1 MIEGI
6 SVVLKIIDKPSNAVK
21 AVGDVAVDFGEEGS
35 AEISGFRVI
44 ERDGKAAW
52 VSPPSRQGKT
62 SWFEVVRLRGQ
73 IKADVESAVLK
84 EYERSK
90 KSQGKK

>member
-1 MIEGI
+1 MEGI
-6 SVVLKIIDKPSNAVK
+6 SVVLKLIDKPKNAVK
-21 AVGDVAVDFGEEGS
+21 AVGDATIDFGEEGS

-44 ERDGKAAW
+44 ERDGKQAW

-62 SWFEVVRLRGQ
+62 SWFEVVKLRGQ
-73 IKADVESAVLK
+73 IKSDVETEILK
-84 EYERSK
+84 EYERMK

>member
-6 SVVLKIIDKPSNAVK
+6 SVVPKLIDKPSNAVK
-21 AVGDVAVDFGEEGS
+21 AVCDVTVDFGDEGS
-35 AEISGFRVI
+35 VEVSGFRVI

-52 VSPPSRQGKT
+52 VSPPSRQGRT
-62 SWFEVVRLRGQ
+62 AWFEVIKLRGQ
-73 IKADVESAVLK
+73 IKSDVEAAILK
-84 EYERSK
+84 EYERLK

>member
-6 SVVLKIIDKPSNAVK
+6 SVVLKLIDKPSNAAK
-21 AVGDVAVDFGEEGS
+21 AVCDVTVDFGEEGS
-35 AEISGFRVI
+35 EEVSGFRVI
-44 ERDGKAAW
+44 ERDGKPAW

-62 SWFEVVRLRGQ
+62 TWFEVVKLRGQ
-73 IKADVESAVLK
+73 IKSDVETAVLK
-84 EYERSK
+84 EYERMK